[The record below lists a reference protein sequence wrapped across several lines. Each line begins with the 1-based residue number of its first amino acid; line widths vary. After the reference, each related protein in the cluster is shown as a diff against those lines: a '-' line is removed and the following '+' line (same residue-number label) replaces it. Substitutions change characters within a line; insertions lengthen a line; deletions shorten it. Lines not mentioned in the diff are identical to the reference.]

1 MFRHLVFLLVAAC
14 YMAHPSLADTNPPE
28 IETSK
33 TFGSRT
39 VYYNVFPSMDMQPAI
54 AARYGITRA
63 NDQMVVNISVRDSKR
78 TDALPLSAKVTGTY
92 SDLMSNKSLAF
103 REIRETSGI
112 SYIAQLRVSNREL
125 LRFDISVQPA
135 FDVGRGETP
144 SPPLAVTFTRRF
156 SIDD

>member
-1 MFRHLVFLLVAAC
+1 MFRQWLFLLTVTCIALPA
-14 YMAHPSLADTNPPE
+14 LADTNPPE

-33 TFGSRT
+33 AFGNRT

-54 AARYGITRA
+54 AEHYGITRA
-63 NDQMVVNISVRDSKR
+63 NDQMVLNISVRDSKR
-78 TDALPLSAKVTGTY
+78 TDTQPLPAKVTGTY

-103 REIRETSGI
+103 REIRETTGT

-125 LRFDISVQPA
+125 LRFDISVQQA
-135 FDVGRGETP
+135 FDIERGEAP